1 MAEKKN
7 TKKESARKVTKE
19 KLKKAGKTALESL
32 IPFSAMSGIPETLA
46 KKRQEQLKRR
56 QEQLKRRKALKE
68 RIEKGEPDQ
77 RMMDNQSK
85 DEADELKSIGIN
97 SKKGINIKKGG
108 LVLRVSNRGPNHSSQ
123 NKRRWTCTKS
133 NKERSII

>member
-1 MAEKKN
+1 MAKKKN

-46 KKRQEQLKRR
+46 KRR

-108 LVLRVSNRGPNHSSQ
+108 LVLKVTKRGPLYKGKKSG
-123 NKRRWTCTKS
+123 NKNS
-133 NKERSII
+133 